1 MVERYSIGVDIGGTF
16 TDLVMFDEVTGR
28 LYNEKVLT
36 TPKDPSVGVLEGI
49 ERILAANG
57 ASAAEVCHVIH
68 GTTLVANAVIERRG
82 SRIALVAT
90 RGFADLIEIGTE
102 WRYDIYDLS
111 MQVPEPLVPR
121 RLRFEVAERLGP
133 DGAVLQALDENE
145 AVAVAHRIAQSGVAA
160 VAICLLH
167 SFRNP
172 QHERRLREILRRE
185 APDVVVCISSDVMPE
200 IGEYERT
207 STTVCNA
214 YVLPVFEKYLKRL
227 TEGLRGHGV
236 TKDLYLM
243 LSDGGTVHESTA
255 AAYPVRLVQSGP
267 AGGVQAIIAIGA
279 AAGERNLL
287 CFDMGG
293 TTAKAG
299 LVENGEVLRT
309 EAMEVGGGVMAGSR
323 LLVGAGYMLKLPAID
338 LAEVGAGG
346 GSICRLDA
354 GGAPKVGPDS
364 AGASPGPV
372 CYGRG
377 GTQPTIT
384 DCNLALGYLDPAGLV
399 GGALKLDI
407 EAARAAI
414 ARDLAGP
421 MGVSIEQAAHGMLRL
436 AAATMMR
443 AIRAVSVERGR
454 DPRDFSLLA
463 FGGNGALFAAG
474 IAAELGIR
482 RVIVPPLPGV
492 FSAFGLLVA
501 DTEHHAT
508 QSLRMRLD
516 RADADRIG
524 SVLAALRAAG
534 HERLV
539 RDGFP
544 PDRHLSRASALARY
558 LGQSSEIAVPLPD
571 GPVTPAVIAEAF
583 GQEHE
588 RTYGFRAPAEEP
600 VELMGLS
607 VMARGLPEKP
617 RLPGRIPPASAPV
630 PAERQAWFP
639 ASGWVAT
646 PVVDRAGLGASPR
659 PGPLLVQEY
668 DATCLVP
675 AGMTAAVDDFGAI
688 RLAAG

>member
-1 MVERYSIGVDIGGTF
+1 M
-16 TDLVMFDEVTGR
+16 
-28 LYNEKVLT
+28 
-36 TPKDPSVGVLEGI
+36 
-49 ERILAANG
+49 
-57 ASAAEVCHVIH
+57 
-68 GTTLVANAVIERRG
+68 
-82 SRIALVAT
+82 
-90 RGFADLIEIGTE
+90 
-102 WRYDIYDLS
+102 
-111 MQVPEPLVPR
+111 
-121 RLRFEVAERLGP
+121 
-133 DGAVLQALDENE
+133 
-145 AVAVAHRIAQSGVAA
+145 
-160 VAICLLH
+160 
-167 SFRNP
+167 
-172 QHERRLREILRRE
+172 
-185 APDVVVCISSDVMPE
+185 
-200 IGEYERT
+200 
-207 STTVCNA
+207 
-214 YVLPVFEKYLKRL
+214 
-227 TEGLRGHGV
+227 
-236 TKDLYLM
+236 
-243 LSDGGTVHESTA
+243 
-255 AAYPVRLVQSGP
+255 
-267 AGGVQAIIAIGA
+267 
-279 AAGERNLL
+279 
-287 CFDMGG
+287 
-293 TTAKAG
+293 
-299 LVENGEVLRT
+299 
-309 EAMEVGGGVMAGSR
+309 
-323 LLVGAGYMLKLPAID
+323 
-338 LAEVGAGG
+338 
-346 GSICRLDA
+346 
-354 GGAPKVGPDS
+354 
-364 AGASPGPV
+364 
-372 CYGRG
+372 
-377 GTQPTIT
+377 
-384 DCNLALGYLDPAGLV
+384 
-399 GGALKLDI
+399 
-407 EAARAAI
+407 
-414 ARDLAGP
+414 
-421 MGVSIEQAAHGMLRL
+421 
-436 AAATMMR
+436 
-443 AIRAVSVERGR
+443 SVERGR